1 MTRPRA
7 GPDLIGGQQMAE
19 WSDKELGLHLP
30 IARRDFIGGVAVGA
44 ALAAAPGALAQ
55 AATAAPAAASAD
67 YPPALTGLRGQ
78 YPGSFE
84 TAHMARDGDFTGAL
98 AAEDAD
104 EHYDLVIVGGG
115 ISGLAAAYFYRQ
127 ALGDDR
133 KILIL
138 DNHDD
143 FGGHAKRNE
152 FTYEGRKILAYGG
165 TMSIESPFPYS
176 FTSKKLMADL
186 GVDLTSY
193 HRYETKAYDGLGSAT
208 FFDKEHFLADKLV
221 TGTGTKPWPQ
231 FFAEA
236 PLTGAVRADLTRLYT
251 EKKNYLPDLGPDAR
265 AEYLRHISY
274 QDYLVKHAGVLPASL
289 PFFFGH
295 YFRNNKRVDTL
306 PAWEA
311 ALGGRMPGFAGMDL
325 PEQITAEAQ
334 HFHWPDGNATVAR
347 LLVGRLVP
355 GVFPTDRL
363 DQESVVLAPARY
375 AALDNPA
382 NPTRIRLSSMVIRA
396 EHIGKP
402 ARQTE
407 KAVRIVYVKDG
418 KRVSVTGANCIMACF
433 NMVIPFIVPELP
445 QAQKE
450 ALHYASKVPMQY
462 TNVLLKNWRP
472 WAKLGV
478 KSIGAPNG
486 YHIGASL
493 DTPMNIGGYASALTP
508 DEPVV
513 IHMTRNPNQ
522 PGLPRKEQNRLGR
535 AAMLAED
542 YTTIEREIRSQL
554 QRMLGGAGF
563 NAARDIAAITVN
575 RWPHGYAYTYDTL
588 GDPDVPDELRP
599 HVIGRQ
605 TFGRIAIANA
615 DAAGS
620 AFTNTAI
627 DMGERAVQECL
638 ISRGL
643 I

>member
-1 MTRPRA
+1 
-7 GPDLIGGQQMAE
+7 MAE

>member
-1 MTRPRA
+1 MSKWT
-7 GPDLIGGQQMAE
+7 GAE
-19 WSDKELGLHLP
+19 WSDRELGLHLP
-30 IARRDFIGGVAVGA
+30 IARRDFIGGMAAAAAIGSSPA
-44 ALAAAPGALAQ
+44 ALAQGMAA
-55 AATAAPAAASAD
+55 AAPAASGAN
-67 YPPALTGLRGQ
+67 YPPLLTGLRGQ

-84 TAHMARDGDFTGAL
+84 AAHMARDGEFGGTL
-98 AAEDAD
+98 SAEDSG

-127 ALGDDR
+127 ALGDDK

-152 FTYEGRKILAYGG
+152 FHYEGRTILAYGG

-176 FTSKKLMADL
+176 FTSKKLLADL

-193 HRYETKAYDGLGSAT
+193 ERYETKAYEGLGSAT

-221 TGTGTKPWPQ
+221 TGTGKKRWSL
-231 FFAEA
+231 FIAEA
-236 PLTGAVRADLTRLYT
+236 PLSPAVRADLIRIYT
-251 EKKNYLPDLGPDAR
+251 ETVDYLPDMGPEAK
-265 AEYLRHISY
+265 AQYLRHISY
-274 QDYLVKHAGVLPASL
+274 QDYLLKHAKMLPESV
-289 PFFFGH
+289 PFFLGQ

-311 ALGGRMPGFAGMDL
+311 ALGGRSPGFAGMKL

-334 HFHWPDGNATVAR
+334 RFHWPDGNATVAR
-347 LLVGRLVP
+347 LLVSRLVP
-355 GVFPTDRL
+355 GVFPGKL
-363 DQESVVLAPARY
+363 DQESVVLAPATY
-375 AALDNPA
+375 SALDNPA

-396 EHIGKP
+396 EHIGETT
-402 ARQTE
+402 RNTE
-407 KAVRIVYVKDG
+407 KAVRVVYVKDG
-418 KRVSVTGANCIMACF
+418 KRVAVTGANAIMACF
-433 NMVIPFIVPELP
+433 NMVIPFIVPALP
-445 QAQKE
+445 AAQKE

-462 TNVLLKNWRP
+462 TNVLVKNWRP

-478 KSIGAPNG
+478 KSISAPNG

-513 IHMTRNPNQ
+513 IHMVRNPNQ
-522 PGLPRKEQNRLGR
+522 PGLPRKEQNRIGR
-535 AAMLAED
+535 NMMLAED
-542 YTTIEREIRSQL
+542 YPTIEREIRMQL

-588 GDPDVPDELRP
+588 GDPDIPDEARP
-599 HVIGRQ
+599 HILGRQ

>member
-1 MTRPRA
+1 MS
-7 GPDLIGGQQMAE
+7 E

-30 IARRDFIGGVAVGA
+30 IDRRNFIGGMAVAA
-44 ALAAAPGALAQ
+44 ALGSTTGALAQ
-55 AATAAPAAASAD
+55 GMASVPPAD
-67 YPPALTGLRGQ
+67 PVYPPRLTGLRGQ

-84 TAHMARDGDFTGAL
+84 AAHMARDGDFNGPLSAQ
-98 AAEDAD
+98 DSG

-115 ISGLAAAYFYRQ
+115 ISGLSAAHFYRQ

-186 GVDLTSY
+186 GVDLSSY
-193 HRYETKAYDGLGSAT
+193 ERYETKAYEGLGSAT

-221 TGTGTKPWPQ
+221 TGTGKKPWPQ

-236 PLTGAVRADLTRLYT
+236 PLTPAVRADLTRLYT
-251 EKKNYLPDLGPDAR
+251 EKVDYLQDMGPEAK
-265 AEYLRHISY
+265 AQYLRHISY
-274 QDYLVKHAGVLPASL
+274 QDYLLKHAKMLPESL
-289 PFFFGH
+289 PFFLGQ

-311 ALGGRMPGFAGMDL
+311 ALGGGRSPGFAGMQL
-325 PEQITAEAQ
+325 PTQIHAEAQ

-347 LLVGRLVP
+347 LLVNRLVP
-355 GVFPTDRL
+355 GVFPGKL
-363 DQESVVLAPARY
+363 DQESVVLAPATY
-375 AALDNPA
+375 SALDNPA

-396 EHIGKP
+396 EHVGDVT
-402 ARQTE
+402 RSTE
-407 KAVRIVYVKDG
+407 KAVRVVYVKDG
-418 KRVSVTGANCIMACF
+418 KRIAVTGANVIMACF
-433 NMVIPFIVPELP
+433 NMVIPFIVPALP
-445 QAQKE
+445 AAQKE
-450 ALHYASKVPMQY
+450 ALHYASKVPMMY
-462 TNVLLKNWRP
+462 TNVLVKNWRP

-478 KSIGAPNG
+478 KSISAPNG

-522 PGLPRKEQNRLGR
+522 PGLPRKEQNRIGR
-535 AAMLAED
+535 AQMQAEE
-542 YTTIEREIRSQL
+542 YPAIEREIRMQL
-554 QRMLGGAGF
+554 QRMLGPAGF
-563 NAARDIAAITVN
+563 SAARDIAAITVN

-588 GDPDVPDELRP
+588 GDPDIPDEQRP
-599 HVIGRQ
+599 HILGRQ

-615 DAAGS
+615 DASAS

-627 DMGERAVQECL
+627 DMADRAVQECL

>member
-1 MTRPRA
+1 
-7 GPDLIGGQQMAE
+7 MAE
-19 WSDKELGLHLP
+19 WSDRELGLDLP
-30 IARRDFIGGVAVGA
+30 IARRDFIGGMAVTAAALGAGPA
-44 ALAAAPGALAQ
+44 ALAQGIASSSPAPG
-55 AATAAPAAASAD
+55 SAN
-67 YPPALTGLRGQ
+67 YPPLLTGLRGQ

-84 TAHMARDGDFTGAL
+84 AAHMARDGEFGDTL
-98 AAEDAD
+98 QAD
-104 EHYDLVIVGGG
+104 DSGEHYDLVIVGGG

-127 ALGDDR
+127 ALGDDK

-152 FTYEGRKILAYGG
+152 FKYEGRTILAYGG

-176 FTSKKLMADL
+176 FTSKKLLADL

-193 HRYETKAYDGLGSAT
+193 ERYETKAYEGLGSGV
-208 FFDKEHFLADKLV
+208 FFDKEHFLADKVV
-221 TGTGTKPWPQ
+221 TGAGTKPWPQ

-236 PLTGAVRADLTRLYT
+236 PLTPAVLADLTRIYT
-251 EKKNYLPDLGPDAR
+251 DKVDYLPDMGPEAK
-265 AEYLRHISY
+265 AQYLRHISY
-274 QDYLVKHAGVLPASL
+274 QDYLLKHAKMRPDSL
-289 PFFFGH
+289 PFFLGQ

-311 ALGGRMPGFAGMDL
+311 ALGGHSPGFAGMKL

-347 LLVGRLVP
+347 LLVSRLVP
-355 GVFPTDRL
+355 GVFPGKL
-363 DQESVVLAPARY
+363 DQESVVLAPATY
-375 AALDNPA
+375 SALDNPA
-382 NPTRIRLSSMVIRA
+382 NPTRIRLASMVIRA
-396 EHIGKP
+396 EHIGETT
-402 ARQTE
+402 RNTE
-407 KAVRIVYVKDG
+407 KAVRVVYVKDG
-418 KRVSVTGANCIMACF
+418 KRVAVTGANVIMACF
-433 NMVIPFIVPELP
+433 NMVIPFIVPALP
-445 QAQKE
+445 AAQKE

-478 KSIGAPNG
+478 KSISAPNG

-522 PGLPRKEQNRLGR
+522 PGLPRKEQNRIGR

-542 YTTIEREIRSQL
+542 YPTIEREIRLQL
-554 QRMLGGAGF
+554 QRMLGPAGF

-588 GDPDVPDELRP
+588 GDPDIPDEQRP
-599 HVIGRQ
+599 HILGRQ